1 MSRSIDYKF
10 ESVVG
15 NDEQIK
21 NLYELLKK
29 RIYSISHR
37 ALPDYKSHV
46 NFVKNHPYLHWFIV
60 MHKGDS
66 YGSFYIKKDNSI
78 GINFKIVD
86 NKILVAVINFIKE
99 NFKPQAA
106 QPSSVPEYFY
116 INVASSNKKL
126 IDMLTALNI
135 LPLQISLKI

>member
-37 ALPDYKSHV
+37 SLPDYKSHV